1 MPTVRVN
8 VRLELGSQY
17 QIIIKIGG
25 QVLHFQD
32 SGSQTISLDSRFYIA
47 KIAGFQDPTN
57 TNSTVF
63 VEFKQA
69 STVLNSIT
77 IDERKFIKLLNVDVN

>member
-1 MPTVRVN
+1 MAKVKVN

-32 SGSQTISLDSRFYIA
+32 TGSQTVDLDSRFYVA

-57 TNSTVF
+57 TDSTVF

-69 STVLNSIT
+69 NTVLNSIT
-77 IDERKFIKLLNVDVN
+77 INDRKFIKLLNVDVN

>member
-1 MPTVRVN
+1 MAKVKVN

-32 SGSQTISLDSRFYIA
+32 TGSQTVDLDSRFYVA

-57 TNSTVF
+57 TDSTVF

-69 STVLNSIT
+69 NTVLNSIT
-77 IDERKFIKLLNVDVN
+77 INDRKFIKLLNVDIN

>member
-1 MPTVRVN
+1 MAKVKVN

-17 QIIIKIGG
+17 QIVIKIGG
-25 QVLHFQD
+25 QLLHFQD
-32 SGSQTISLDSRFYIA
+32 TGSQTVDLDSKVYVA

-57 TNSTVF
+57 TDSSVL

-69 STVLNSIT
+69 NTVLNSIT
-77 IDERKFIKLLNVDVN
+77 IDDRKFIKLLFVDVN